1 MSSFRSSRP
10 SFASSRASCRS
21 YFAML
26 CSRKK
31 SLPGK
36 ATLPFTAPGNCL
48 FGNVLGVSL
57 ALGVGEFLEFLF
69 AHRHHRFGRA
79 LKLAL
84 RGFAAFGGKGGAG
97 GLLLCGGL
105 GWHSQ
110 STKLA
115 ALRSAKA
122 AWGADRPTVY
132 R

>member
-1 MSSFRSSRP
+1 
-10 SFASSRASCRS
+10 
-21 YFAML
+21 ML

-48 FGNVLGVSL
+48 FGNVLGLSL
-57 ALGVGEFLEFLF
+57 ALGVGEFLELLF

-105 GWHSQ
+105 AAGIRSLLTWQ
-110 STKLA
+110 RDKRPKLLAGSTVQ
-115 ALRSAKA
+115 RFF
-122 AWGADRPTVY
+122 
-132 R
+132 